1 MFGRRLLALVSIG
14 IVSAAVMLVAPVAHA
29 DSPCDLSFLSTNAPA
44 PGSTQV
50 LGITFKVINDEDSG
64 VFGYW
69 ALDTIN
75 RIVNVWQQP
84 DGSFFV
90 IATYSGKFTTFA
102 GAVSPNDLGTF
113 ESTDASGTF
122 QGGYV
127 ATFSAPPATSAFGS
141 IGPQD
146 FGGSRA
152 DILLGTYASQKGPP
166 TPFSYL
172 DMFFPGWA
180 TNSFIE
186 SPWGWVYHYHGQTW
200 CDTSSGITGNIVT

>member
-1 MFGRRLLALVSIG
+1 M
-14 IVSAAVMLVAPVAHA
+14 
-29 DSPCDLSFLSTNAPA
+29 
-44 PGSTQV
+44 
-50 LGITFKVINDEDSG
+50 
-64 VFGYW
+64 
-69 ALDTIN
+69 
-75 RIVNVWQQP
+75 
-84 DGSFFV
+84 

>member
-1 MFGRRLLALVSIG
+1 RGLVAFVSSGIG
-14 IVSAAVMLVAPVAHA
+14 SAEVRPLAPVAHA
-29 DSPCDLSFLSTNAPA
+29 DSPCDLSFLSTSA

-90 IATYSGKFTTFA
+90 IATYSGEFTPFA

-113 ESTDASGTF
+113 EIADATGTF
-122 QGGYV
+122 QGEY
-127 ATFSAPPATSAFGS
+127 
-141 IGPQD
+141 
-146 FGGSRA
+146 
-152 DILLGTYASQKGPP
+152 
-166 TPFSYL
+166 
-172 DMFFPGWA
+172 
-180 TNSFIE
+180 
-186 SPWGWVYHYHGQTW
+186 
-200 CDTSSGITGNIVT
+200 